1 MNSVDLALVA
11 ILIAYGIAGY
21 YRGFLLGFAS
31 LFGLAFTLV
40 ATWFLYRPVSEQLT
54 GVFSPAVA
62 PAVAFIGLL
71 AGMYLAFSLGFKL
84 LFKLIPEEVR
94 KSRVNR
100 VFGVLPGLVDGATML
115 VLGLVIV
122 VTLPSDQVPR
132 DAISNSHLGGSLLKV
147 GLKAQQ
153 AILET
158 FGGAMRA
165 VVPIRMREP
174 EPGESV
180 KLPFHTG
187 EGRPAPD
194 LEKKMWALVNAERTK
209 RGLNALR
216 WDDRLRDVGRLH
228 SQDMLRRGYFAHADP
243 EGKTVA
249 DRMKARDLTY
259 VVVGENLALAP
270 TLPIA
275 HEGLM
280 ESPGHRA
287 NILHPE
293 FERLGVGAI
302 DARPYGIMFT
312 QVFAK

>member
-1 MNSVDLALVA
+1 MNPVDLCLLA
-11 ILIAYGIAGY
+11 ILLAYGVAGY
-21 YRGFLLGFAS
+21 YRGFLMGFAS

-40 ATWFLYRPVSEQLT
+40 ATWFLYRPLSEYLEGT
-54 GVFSPAVA
+54 FSPEVA

-71 AGMYLAFSLGFKL
+71 AGMYLLFSVGFRF
-84 LFKLIPEEVR
+84 LFKQVPEDVR

-100 VFGVLPGLVDGATML
+100 LFGILPGLADGATML

-122 VTLPSDQVPR
+122 VTLPSDRVPR
-132 DAISNSHLGGSLLKV
+132 DAISDSVLGGSLLKV
-147 GLKAQQ
+147 GLMAQQ

-165 VVPIRMREP
+165 VVPLHTRVPRP
-174 EPGESV
+174 DESV

-187 EGRPAPD
+187 EGRPAPG
-194 LEKKMWALVNAERTK
+194 LEKEMWALVNGERTK
-209 RGLNALR
+209 RGLKALR
-216 WDDRLRDVGRLH
+216 WDDRLRDVARPH
-228 SQDMLRRGYFAHADP
+228 SVDMLKRGYFAHSDP

-275 HEGLM
+275 HQGLM

-293 FERLGVGAI
+293 FERVGIGAI
-302 DARPYGIMFT
+302 EARPYGIMFT